1 MKRIDEIK
9 MWLNNC
15 FQCIFLLSVLS
26 TTIFK
31 SSFDHAYLNIK
42 RFFPFSA
49 LGVQT
54 SPTEFSYQIPS
65 WQQQQQTSQEYNNS
79 ESEMDELAN
88 TSGSAGQHHVK
99 MKMSKMDSILVKNQ
113 KSVAKRRKRYLR
125 RVVEKSGE
133 PNIQYK
139 NISKRRRKYFSDLY
153 TTLVD
158 SRYDYT

>member
-1 MKRIDEIK
+1 M
-9 MWLNNC
+9 
-15 FQCIFLLSVLS
+15 LS

-88 TSGSAGQHHVK
+88 TSGSAGQHGI
-99 MKMSKMDSILVKNQ
+99 MKRLPNVNN
-113 KSVAKRRKRYLR
+113 KSMAKRRKRYLR
-125 RVVEKSGE
+125 RVVE
-133 PNIQYK
+133 
-139 NISKRRRKYFSDLY
+139 R
-153 TTLVD
+153 
-158 SRYDYT
+158 